1 MTLGLDNIDN
11 ALKNVYLPVIQD
23 RLNTIDPF
31 IASIEK
37 TTSGVWGKEI
47 LIPIMT
53 KAEKGNYVMFKQDLA
68 TITMPLYFSDKAIR
82 ACQTNA
88 NAFVNLVNA
97 EVEDGIA
104 FASKFIQDAIYDKDK
119 HLDKDICAVKNHTP
133 LFLNGFKALF
143 EEPVYC
149 GLLKTKYNIQP
160 TTVKIKELDF
170 EYLRLFLENENDE
183 VNFMICSPYI
193 RRKFEEYE
201 MSHYR
206 NINIVEQVNGYKC
219 LGFTDNII
227 IQTYKYLPDDV
238 IYFVNSRDFK
248 IHQLCDWQWLESDKS
263 KIVNKMES
271 QPMYKATLMK
281 YANLVCHNPEKQIKV
296 VIEE

>member
-1 MTLGLDNIDN
+1 MITLDNVEN

-23 RLNTIDPF
+23 RLNNIDPF
-31 IASIEK
+31 IASIEN
-37 TTSGVWGKEI
+37 TTSDVWGNEI
-47 LIPIMT
+47 LVPIMS
-53 KAEKGNYVMFKQDLA
+53 KVEKGNYILFKQDLA
-68 TITMPLYFSDKAIR
+68 TITMPLYFSDRAIR
-82 ACQTNA
+82 VCQTNA

-97 EVEDGIA
+97 EVEDEID
-104 FASKFIQDAIYDKDK
+104 FASKSIQDAIYDKDK

-133 LFLNGFKALF
+133 LVLNGFKNLF

-149 GLLKTKYNIQP
+149 GLPKTKYNIQP
-160 TTVKIKELDF
+160 MTIELKDF
-170 EYLRLFLENENDE
+170 DFDAMKALVELENDE
-183 VNFMICSPYI
+183 INFMICSPYI
-193 RRKFEEYE
+193 KRKFEEYA

-219 LGFTDNII
+219 LSFTDNII
-227 IQTYKYLPDDV
+227 MQTYKYLPDNV

-248 IHQLCDWQWLESDKS
+248 IHQLCDWMWLENDKG
-263 KIVNKMES
+263 KVTTKMES
-271 QPMYKATLMK
+271 LPMHKATLVK